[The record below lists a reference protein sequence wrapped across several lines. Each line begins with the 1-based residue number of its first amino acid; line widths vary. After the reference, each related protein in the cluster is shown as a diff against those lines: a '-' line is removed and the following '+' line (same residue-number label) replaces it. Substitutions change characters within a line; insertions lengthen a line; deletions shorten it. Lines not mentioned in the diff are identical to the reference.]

1 LTAPADRAAAAAGQI
16 NGELWTAVDRYIT
29 DALVG
34 HDAALEAALEASA
47 AAGLPPIAVSPPQGK
62 LLWFLA
68 RLQRACTILELG
80 TLGAYST
87 IWLAR
92 ALPEGGG
99 RVVTVELNAAYAE
112 VAVANVERAGLTGL
126 VEQRVGPAADV
137 LARLSS
143 VGEGPFDLIF
153 IDADKKSTPE
163 YFTAALGLSR
173 AGTLI
178 VTDNV
183 VRGGALIDADSE
195 DEGALGMRRFH
206 ELLADES
213 RVTATTIQ
221 TVGAKGYDGFTVA
234 QVTQA
239 T

>member
-1 LTAPADRAAAAAGQI
+1 MTPAAAG
-16 NGELWTAVDRYIT
+16 GPGAAAKRRSDELWTAVDRYIT
-29 DALVG
+29 DRLIG
-34 HDAALEAALEASA
+34 HDAALEGALEASA

-68 RLQRACTILELG
+68 RLQQARSILELG

-92 ALPEGGG
+92 GLADGGQ
-99 RVVTVELNAAYAE
+99 VVTVELNPAYAE
-112 VAVANVERAGLTGL
+112 VAVANVERAGLADL
-126 VEQRVGPAADV
+126 VEQRVGPAGEV
-137 LARLSS
+137 LAQLSRA
-143 VGEGPFDLIF
+143 GEGPFDLIF

-163 YFTAALGLSR
+163 YFTAALALSR
-173 AGTLI
+173 PGTLI

-183 VRGGALIDADSE
+183 VRGGALIDADSD

-206 ELLADES
+206 ELLADEV

-239 T
+239 A